1 MTEEV
6 SNLPQDRQEWKKFVT
21 NYGAITDDDDDD
33 HDDDYDDD
41 DDHCNPHENCLKR

>member
-6 SNLPQDRQEWKKFVT
+6 SNLPQDRQEWKKLEQLL
-21 NYGAITDDDDDD
+21 DDDDD